1 MRTPTSRHIASRAVE
16 RDVARAERA
25 EEGRGGADHAHEGAR
40 ARAMQDGAAD
50 VLRVRE
56 GANVERRVGVPR
68 ASASDERVP
77 ERTHERCDAGDDEG
91 AMDRGWEAVDRGSG
105 EDTQVFRLTTPASG
119 GSRRAAA
126 ERRRETHRA
135 TTIGRSECT
144 LRGL

>member
-1 MRTPTSRHIASRAVE
+1 MGTSRRARSSAMSPAPSVLKKE
-16 RDVARAERA
+16 EEALITLMKERA
-25 EEGRGGADHAHEGAR
+25 LVRCKTAQH
-40 ARAMQDGAAD
+40 

-135 TTIGRSECT
+135 TTIGRSEC
-144 LRGL
+144 